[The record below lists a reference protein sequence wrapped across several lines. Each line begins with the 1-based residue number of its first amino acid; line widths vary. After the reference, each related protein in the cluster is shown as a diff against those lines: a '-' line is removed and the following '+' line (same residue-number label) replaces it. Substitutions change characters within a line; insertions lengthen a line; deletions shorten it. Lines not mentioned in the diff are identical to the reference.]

1 MAKVQVVN
9 QKGEKVKDLTL
20 KDSVWN
26 IEVNEAVMHD
36 AIILAQASL
45 RQGTASTKTRS
56 EVSGGGR
63 KPYKQKGT
71 GNARQGSTRSPQWPG
86 GGIVFGPKPRNYDK
100 KQNKKERRLAL
111 KSALTS
117 KFKDKELI
125 VVDTLNMDTNKTKS
139 FNEMLKNFK
148 VTGKAVVVYADD
160 NENLFLA
167 SRNNQ
172 NVAVLSY
179 DEINVLDLVA
189 SNYLVIDESSVN
201 KIEEKSETLKLQN
214 VYVFKVNKKA
224 NKTQIKNEIE
234 KRFGVKVLNVNTLN
248 AVQKKRRVG
257 RYTGLAAAYKKAYVK
272 LAEGS
277 SIEY

>member
-1 MAKVQVVN
+1 MAKTQVLN
-9 QKGEKVKDLTL
+9 LKGEKVKDLTL

-26 IEVNEAVMHD
+26 VEVNASVMKD
-36 AIILAQASL
+36 AIVLAQASL

-100 KQNKKERRLAL
+100 KQNRKERRLAL

-117 KFKDKELI
+117 KLKDKELV
-125 VVDTLNMDTNKTKS
+125 VVDSLAMETNKTKD
-139 FNEMLKNFK
+139 FNEMLKNLK
-148 VTGKAVVVYADD
+148 VNGKAVVVYGED

-167 SRNNQ
+167 SRNNDK
-172 NVAVLSY
+172 VAVLAA

-189 SNYLVIDESSVN
+189 ASYLLIDESSV
-201 KIEEKSETLKLQN
+201 KKLEE
-214 VYVFKVNKKA
+214 
-224 NKTQIKNEIE
+224 
-234 KRFGVKVLNVNTLN
+234 VLN
-248 AVQKKRRVG
+248 
-257 RYTGLAAAYKKAYVK
+257 
-272 LAEGS
+272 
-277 SIEY
+277 